1 MGNESTSSLEQA
13 ERVDHQLVRGIGIP
27 ALTANIVSSTI
38 GAGIF
43 VIPATVAKGLGSAAP
58 LAFVCCAI
66 AMVLFVTCFAIA
78 GSRVS
83 LTGGLYAYV
92 EVAFG
97 RYVGFLAGMLYF
109 LTALGAV
116 AGVVNVLAN
125 SVALVV
131 PFLGGPVMR
140 IIVMLAVY
148 GSLVLINIR
157 GVRQGAGAVTVIT
170 FAKLLPLLLFIC
182 VGIFFI
188 HAPNLAWS
196 GWPSSKSLGDAVI
209 LLIFAFVGI
218 EVALIPSGEVKNPA
232 RTVPRSAYLALVI
245 TTTIYLMIQLVAQGT
260 LGADLA
266 NHPAA
271 PLAESAATF
280 FQGKQVRFYTMG
292 SPGGGYDTYMRAL
305 IPHLE
310 KKLGVRMLPTNEPGA
325 GGLIAVNRT
334 VNAPP
339 DGLTILL
346 VGGETLVTAQLYD
359 APGVNYDVRKLAWLA
374 RVSSEAKV
382 ALLGPKSPYAG
393 VADLVKS
400 VTPVTWAGSSKI
412 DGNTDF
418 TAIMSHALGM
428 KSKMIVGYKGT
439 GDMNLAIQRGEVD
452 GRVVSEESAA
462 LYGPSN
468 GMRVVAVLART
479 RVEQF
484 PDAPT
489 LFESAKLA
497 PAQAHLIDWR
507 ASIAGLGRLMVVT
520 PGTHSPSSLSRCD
533 AS

>member
-1 MGNESTSSLEQA
+1 MTG
-13 ERVDHQLVRGIGIP
+13 RVKLRSF
-27 ALTANIVSSTI
+27 VS
-38 GAGIF
+38 
-43 VIPATVAKGLGSAAP
+43 V
-58 LAFVCCAI
+58 
-66 AMVLFVTCFAIA
+66 
-78 GSRVS
+78 
-83 LTGGLYAYV
+83 
-92 EVAFG
+92 
-97 RYVGFLAGMLYF
+97 
-109 LTALGAV
+109 ALGAS
-116 AGVVNVLAN
+116 L
-125 SVALVV
+125 
-131 PFLGGPVMR
+131 
-140 IIVMLAVY
+140 LAVLPA
-148 GSLVLINIR
+148 S
-157 GVRQGAGAVTVIT
+157 AG
-170 FAKLLPLLLFIC
+170 
-182 VGIFFI
+182 
-188 HAPNLAWS
+188 
-196 GWPSSKSLGDAVI
+196 
-209 LLIFAFVGI
+209 
-218 EVALIPSGEVKNPA
+218 
-232 RTVPRSAYLALVI
+232 
-245 TTTIYLMIQLVAQGT
+245 
-260 LGADLA
+260 
-266 NHPAA
+266 
-271 PLAESAATF
+271 AESATAF

-310 KKLGVRMLPTNEPGA
+310 RKLGARMLPTNEPGA

-382 ALLGPKSPYAG
+382 ALLGPKSPYAS

-418 TAIMSHALGM
+418 TAIMAHALGM
-428 KSKMIVGYKGT
+428 KSKMIIGYKGT

-468 GMRVVAVLART
+468 GMRVVTVLART

-497 PAQAHLIDWR
+497 PAQARLIDWR

-520 PGTHSPSSLSRCD
+520 PGTPPERVDLLQKTLAEIIRDSAFVAEAKKLSLSANHAGADEVRATVEQAMTLLD
-533 AS
+533 KAGLAEIRQIALDRYYQ

>member
-1 MGNESTSSLEQA
+1 MMTG
-13 ERVDHQLVRGIGIP
+13 RVKLRGF
-27 ALTANIVSSTI
+27 VS
-38 GAGIF
+38 A
-43 VIPATVAKGLGSAAP
+43 
-58 LAFVCCAI
+58 
-66 AMVLFVTCFAIA
+66 
-78 GSRVS
+78 
-83 LTGGLYAYV
+83 
-92 EVAFG
+92 
-97 RYVGFLAGMLYF
+97 
-109 LTALGAV
+109 ALGAS
-116 AGVVNVLAN
+116 L
-125 SVALVV
+125 
-131 PFLGGPVMR
+131 
-140 IIVMLAVY
+140 LAV
-148 GSLVLINIR
+148 
-157 GVRQGAGAVTVIT
+157 
-170 FAKLLPLLLFIC
+170 LP
-182 VGIFFI
+182 
-188 HAPNLAWS
+188 A
-196 GWPSSKSLGDAVI
+196 
-209 LLIFAFVGI
+209 
-218 EVALIPSGEVKNPA
+218 
-232 RTVPRSAYLALVI
+232 
-245 TTTIYLMIQLVAQGT
+245 
-260 LGADLA
+260 
-266 NHPAA
+266 PAA
-271 PLAESAATF
+271 AESAAAF

-310 KKLGVRMLPTNEPGA
+310 KKLGVRMVPTNEPGA

-346 VGGETLVTAQLYD
+346 IGGETLVTAQLYD

-382 ALLGPKSPYAG
+382 ALLGPKSPYAS
-393 VADLVKS
+393 VADLMKS

-418 TAIMSHALGM
+418 TAIMAHALGM
-428 KSKMIVGYKGT
+428 KSKMIIGYKGT

-468 GMRVVAVLART
+468 GMRVVAALART

-497 PAQAHLIDWR
+497 PAQARLIDWR

-520 PGTHSPSSLSRCD
+520 PGTPPERVDLLQKTLAEIIRDPAFVAEAKKLSLSANHAGADEVRATVEQAMTLLD
-533 AS
+533 KAGLAEIRQIALERYYQ

>member
-1 MGNESTSSLEQA
+1 MTG
-13 ERVDHQLVRGIGIP
+13 RVKLRSF
-27 ALTANIVSSTI
+27 VS
-38 GAGIF
+38 A
-43 VIPATVAKGLGSAAP
+43 
-58 LAFVCCAI
+58 
-66 AMVLFVTCFAIA
+66 
-78 GSRVS
+78 
-83 LTGGLYAYV
+83 
-92 EVAFG
+92 
-97 RYVGFLAGMLYF
+97 
-109 LTALGAV
+109 ALGAS
-116 AGVVNVLAN
+116 L
-125 SVALVV
+125 
-131 PFLGGPVMR
+131 
-140 IIVMLAVY
+140 LAV
-148 GSLVLINIR
+148 LP
-157 GVRQGAGAVTVIT
+157 APAV
-170 FAKLLPLLLFIC
+170 
-182 VGIFFI
+182 
-188 HAPNLAWS
+188 
-196 GWPSSKSLGDAVI
+196 
-209 LLIFAFVGI
+209 
-218 EVALIPSGEVKNPA
+218 
-232 RTVPRSAYLALVI
+232 
-245 TTTIYLMIQLVAQGT
+245 
-260 LGADLA
+260 
-266 NHPAA
+266 
-271 PLAESAATF
+271 AESAAAF
-280 FQGKQVRFYTMG
+280 FQGKQARFYTMG

-310 KKLGVRMLPTNEPGA
+310 KKLGARMLPTNEPGA

-334 VNAPP
+334 VNAPA

-359 APGVNYDVRKLAWLA
+359 APGVNYDVRKLTWLA

-382 ALLGPKSPYAG
+382 ALLGPKSPYAS

-418 TAIMSHALGM
+418 TAIMAHALGM

-489 LFESAKLA
+489 LFESAELA
-497 PAQAHLIDWR
+497 PAQARLIDWR

-520 PGTHSPSSLSRCD
+520 PGTPPERVDLLQKTLAEIIRDPAFVAEAKKLSLSANHAGADEVRATVEQAMTLLD
-533 AS
+533 KAGLAEIRQIALDRYYQ

>member
-1 MGNESTSSLEQA
+1 MTG
-13 ERVDHQLVRGIGIP
+13 RVKLRSF
-27 ALTANIVSSTI
+27 VS
-38 GAGIF
+38 A
-43 VIPATVAKGLGSAAP
+43 
-58 LAFVCCAI
+58 
-66 AMVLFVTCFAIA
+66 
-78 GSRVS
+78 
-83 LTGGLYAYV
+83 
-92 EVAFG
+92 
-97 RYVGFLAGMLYF
+97 
-109 LTALGAV
+109 ALGAS
-116 AGVVNVLAN
+116 L
-125 SVALVV
+125 
-131 PFLGGPVMR
+131 
-140 IIVMLAVY
+140 LAV
-148 GSLVLINIR
+148 LP
-157 GVRQGAGAVTVIT
+157 APAV
-170 FAKLLPLLLFIC
+170 
-182 VGIFFI
+182 
-188 HAPNLAWS
+188 
-196 GWPSSKSLGDAVI
+196 
-209 LLIFAFVGI
+209 
-218 EVALIPSGEVKNPA
+218 
-232 RTVPRSAYLALVI
+232 
-245 TTTIYLMIQLVAQGT
+245 
-260 LGADLA
+260 
-266 NHPAA
+266 
-271 PLAESAATF
+271 AESAAAF
-280 FQGKQVRFYTMG
+280 FQGKQARFYTMG

-310 KKLGVRMLPTNEPGA
+310 KKLGARMLPANEPGA

-359 APGVNYDVRKLAWLA
+359 APGVNYDVRKLTWLA

-382 ALLGPKSPYAG
+382 ALLGPKSPYAS

-418 TAIMSHALGM
+418 TAIMAHALGM

-489 LFESAKLA
+489 LFESAELA
-497 PAQAHLIDWR
+497 PAQARLIDWR

-520 PGTHSPSSLSRCD
+520 PGTPPERVDLLRKTLAEIIRDPAFVAEAKKLSLSANHAGADEVRATVEQAMTLLD
-533 AS
+533 KAGLAEIRQIALDRYYQ

>member
-1 MGNESTSSLEQA
+1 MTG
-13 ERVDHQLVRGIGIP
+13 RVKLRSF
-27 ALTANIVSSTI
+27 VS
-38 GAGIF
+38 A
-43 VIPATVAKGLGSAAP
+43 
-58 LAFVCCAI
+58 
-66 AMVLFVTCFAIA
+66 
-78 GSRVS
+78 
-83 LTGGLYAYV
+83 
-92 EVAFG
+92 
-97 RYVGFLAGMLYF
+97 
-109 LTALGAV
+109 ALGAS
-116 AGVVNVLAN
+116 L
-125 SVALVV
+125 
-131 PFLGGPVMR
+131 
-140 IIVMLAVY
+140 LAV
-148 GSLVLINIR
+148 
-157 GVRQGAGAVTVIT
+157 
-170 FAKLLPLLLFIC
+170 LP
-182 VGIFFI
+182 
-188 HAPNLAWS
+188 APA
-196 GWPSSKSLGDAVI
+196 
-209 LLIFAFVGI
+209 
-218 EVALIPSGEVKNPA
+218 
-232 RTVPRSAYLALVI
+232 
-245 TTTIYLMIQLVAQGT
+245 M
-260 LGADLA
+260 
-266 NHPAA
+266 
-271 PLAESAATF
+271 AESAAAF

-310 KKLGVRMLPTNEPGA
+310 RKLGARMLPTNEPGA

-359 APGVNYDVRKLAWLA
+359 APGVNYDVRKFAWLA

-418 TAIMSHALGM
+418 TAIMAHALGM

-497 PAQAHLIDWR
+497 PAQARLIDWR
-507 ASIAGLGRLMVVT
+507 ASIAGLGRVMVVT
-520 PGTHSPSSLSRCD
+520 PGTPPERVDLLQKTLAEIIRDPAFVAEAKKLSLSANHAGADEVRATVEQAMTLLD
-533 AS
+533 KAGLAEIRQIALERYYQ

>member
-1 MGNESTSSLEQA
+1 MMIG
-13 ERVDHQLVRGIGIP
+13 RGKLRGF
-27 ALTANIVSSTI
+27 VS
-38 GAGIF
+38 A
-43 VIPATVAKGLGSAAP
+43 
-58 LAFVCCAI
+58 
-66 AMVLFVTCFAIA
+66 
-78 GSRVS
+78 
-83 LTGGLYAYV
+83 
-92 EVAFG
+92 
-97 RYVGFLAGMLYF
+97 
-109 LTALGAV
+109 ALGA
-116 AGVVNVLAN
+116 
-125 SVALVV
+125 
-131 PFLGGPVMR
+131 
-140 IIVMLAVY
+140 
-148 GSLVLINIR
+148 SL
-157 GVRQGAGAVTVIT
+157 
-170 FAKLLPLLLFIC
+170 
-182 VGIFFI
+182 
-188 HAPNLAWS
+188 
-196 GWPSSKSLGDAVI
+196 
-209 LLIFAFVGI
+209 
-218 EVALIPSGEVKNPA
+218 
-232 RTVPRSAYLALVI
+232 
-245 TTTIYLMIQLVAQGT
+245 LVA
-260 LGADLA
+260 A
-266 NHPAA
+266 PACA
-271 PLAESAATF
+271 AAESAAAF

-334 VNAPP
+334 VNAPA

-359 APGVNYDVRKLAWLA
+359 APGVNYDVRKLTWLA

-382 ALLGPKSPYAG
+382 ALLGPRSPYAS
-393 VADLVKS
+393 VPDLVKS

-418 TAIMSHALGM
+418 TAIMAHALGM
-428 KSKMIVGYKGT
+428 KSKMIIGYKGT

-497 PAQAHLIDWR
+497 PAQARLIDWR

-520 PGTHSPSSLSRCD
+520 PGTPPERVDLLQKTLAEIIRDPAFVAEAKKLSLSANHAGADEVRATVEQAMTLLD
-533 AS
+533 KAGLAEIRQIALDRYYQ

>member
-1 MGNESTSSLEQA
+1 MTG
-13 ERVDHQLVRGIGIP
+13 RVKVRSFVP
-27 ALTANIVSSTI
+27 A
-38 GAGIF
+38 
-43 VIPATVAKGLGSAAP
+43 
-58 LAFVCCAI
+58 
-66 AMVLFVTCFAIA
+66 
-78 GSRVS
+78 
-83 LTGGLYAYV
+83 
-92 EVAFG
+92 
-97 RYVGFLAGMLYF
+97 
-109 LTALGAV
+109 ALGV
-116 AGVVNVLAN
+116 
-125 SVALVV
+125 S
-131 PFLGGPVMR
+131 
-140 IIVMLAVY
+140 MLA
-148 GSLVLINIR
+148 
-157 GVRQGAGAVTVIT
+157 AM
-170 FAKLLPLLLFIC
+170 
-182 VGIFFI
+182 
-188 HAPNLAWS
+188 
-196 GWPSSKSLGDAVI
+196 
-209 LLIFAFVGI
+209 
-218 EVALIPSGEVKNPA
+218 PA
-232 RTVPRSAYLALVI
+232 CAT
-245 TTTIYLMIQLVAQGT
+245 
-260 LGADLA
+260 
-266 NHPAA
+266 
-271 PLAESAATF
+271 AEPAATF

-310 KKLGVRMLPTNEPGA
+310 KKLGARMLPTNEPGA

-359 APGVNYDVRKLAWLA
+359 APGVNYDVRKLTWLA

-382 ALLGPKSPYAG
+382 ALLGPKSPYAS

-400 VTPVTWAGSSKI
+400 DTPVTWAGSSKI

-418 TAIMSHALGM
+418 TAIMAHALGM

-489 LFESAKLA
+489 LFESAELA
-497 PAQAHLIDWR
+497 PAQARLIDWR

-520 PGTHSPSSLSRCD
+520 PGTPPERVDLLQKTLAEIIRDPAFVAEAKKLSLSANHAGADEVRATVEQAMTLLD
-533 AS
+533 KAGLAEIRQIALDRYYQ